1 MKKIF
6 VSRLRFHVGVENLF
20 TLTAYDGF
28 DPEIASGGTSTGVDR
43 GVYPTP
49 RTVTVGAQI
58 TF

>member
-1 MKKIF
+1 MKKIY
-6 VSRLRFHVGVENLF
+6 VQKLRFYVGVENLF
-20 TLTAYDGF
+20 TITGYEGF

-49 RTVTVGAQI
+49 RTVSIGAQV